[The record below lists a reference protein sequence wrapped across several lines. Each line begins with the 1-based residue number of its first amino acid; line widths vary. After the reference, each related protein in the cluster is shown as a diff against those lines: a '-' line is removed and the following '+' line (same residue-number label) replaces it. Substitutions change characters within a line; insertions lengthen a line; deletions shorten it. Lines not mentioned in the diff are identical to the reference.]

1 MTNQRFTPRP
11 GRSHRQKWRRWLDA
25 LPLGDG
31 ELSEE
36 STEVTIPEVS
46 QTVNERFIFSKRQKA
61 MPISSTTQFVP
72 YPHRVDLQPIPI
84 RCAYLTSYN
93 FLAWCLKNE
102 TWALSLIITCLLFVV
117 VTNALSDY
125 LPFRLINETDA
136 IFFIHDPIQFLSH
149 ESRLVTS
156 C

>member
-11 GRSHRQKWRRWLDA
+11 GRSHRQKWRRWLAA

-72 YPHRVDLQPIPI
+72 YPHKVDIEPIPMC
-84 RCAYLTSYN
+84 CAYHTSYN

-102 TWALSLIITCLLFVV
+102 T
-117 VTNALSDY
+117 
-125 LPFRLINETDA
+125 
-136 IFFIHDPIQFLSH
+136 
-149 ESRLVTS
+149 
-156 C
+156 